1 MTWISVLD
9 KLTFITSLQ
18 DLSIIFLFYLIMI
31 DHKVSLQF
39 EIAVTLLY
47 GSSSVQSSDP
57 YL

>member
-9 KLTFITSLQ
+9 KLTSITSLQ

-39 EIAVTLLY
+39 
-47 GSSSVQSSDP
+47 
-57 YL
+57 